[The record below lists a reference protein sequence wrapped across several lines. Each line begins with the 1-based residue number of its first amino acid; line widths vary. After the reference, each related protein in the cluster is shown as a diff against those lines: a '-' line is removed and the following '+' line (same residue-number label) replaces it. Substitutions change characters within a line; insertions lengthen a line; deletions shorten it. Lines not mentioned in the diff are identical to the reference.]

1 MRRYLI
7 LSVTLVFLLTSCD
20 TFVGDVREPNDEV
33 NVEELTTPADV
44 QFLLTGVQASWSDA
58 YGEMSVTASLLSD
71 QFRFGRNSDATFPT
85 FRDLDEGLI
94 GLNNN
99 SNDAGQIALGE
110 YRRLADDLVTAA
122 NNAEYGDDPPITQS
136 DALFNGHLHGA
147 NARYLYA
154 AYVGLNPREGGG
166 VIAESEFI
174 PSPAMY
180 DSARVKYEQAR
191 QFASSDRQ
199 TKFVNS
205 AEARSALY
213 AGTEHG
219 TGAGGYSNA
228 LETAAQRASNG
239 LKPGDDPV
247 QVLYSIQEENP
258 WFFDGGPGRVQVVV
272 QDGELNASV
281 DTYADPDAVRSFPE
295 IANNDPNELNRMPLA
310 GVTAGADL
318 VGFDSDDAIEFAQG
332 KFTTRDSPHN
342 FLSWQENH
350 LIRAELELRGFDAGD
365 KTALELVNEVRDSF
379 GIDSLSE
386 VDLQTIAQERD
397 RTLLANG
404 DRLVDQRR
412 LDVVDW
418 HLVDSPPGEGRTTW
432 QHLPISQQERS
443 GNPNL

>member
-7 LSVTLVFLLTSCD
+7 LTVALLFVLTSCD

-33 NVEELTTPADV
+33 NVEQLTTPADV
-44 QFLLTGVQASWSDA
+44 QFLLTGVRASWSSA
-58 YGEMSVTASLLSD
+58 YGEMSVAASLLSD

-85 FRDLDEGLI
+85 FRDIDEGLI

-99 SNDAGQIALGE
+99 SNDAAQIALGE

-122 NNAEYGDDPPITQS
+122 NNAEFGDEPPITRS
-136 DALFNGHLHGA
+136 DALFNAHLHGA

-180 DSARVKYEQAR
+180 DSARVKYEKAR
-191 QFASSDRQ
+191 QFASTSSQ

-213 AGTEHG
+213 AGTEF
-219 TGAGGYSNA
+219 GASTGGYSNA

-247 QVLYSIQEENP
+247 QVLYSVQEANP
-258 WFFDGGPGRVQVVV
+258 WFFDGGPGRVQIVT
-272 QDGELNASV
+272 QDGELNSSV
-281 DTYADPDAVRSFPE
+281 DTYENPDAVRSFSD
-295 IANNDPNELNRMPLA
+295 IATNNPDELNRMPLL
-310 GVTAGADL
+310 GVTAGADF
-318 VGFDSDDAIEFAQG
+318 VSFGSADAIEAAQG
-332 KFTTRDSPHN
+332 KFTTRESPHN

-350 LIRAELELRGFDAGD
+350 LIRAELELRGFDAGS
-365 KTALELVNEVRDSF
+365 KTALELVNEVRGSF
-379 GIDSLSE
+379 GIDELSS
-386 VDLQTIAQERD
+386 VDLETVAQERD

-412 LDVVDW
+412 LDVLDW
-418 HLVDSPPGEGRTTW
+418 HLVDSPEDADRTTW
-432 QHLPISQQERS
+432 QYLPINQQERS